1 MNPMSIDTLYLLRCL
16 NYKQNHHPRSTF
28 TCSSGNVPRRD
39 RALIFKSAS
48 RHFVPPTSN
57 IFDFQHTG
65 FPTFAFKM
73 EGLGAKRKSAHQND
87 GPHKAPKMGGGGGGK
102 MSFAQKMMAK
112 MGYKEGQGLG
122 ADGAGMVNPIEV
134 KLRPQGAGVGSVS
147 ERTAQYKQEQRR
159 KAELRGEEYEDSS
172 EDEKK
177 KRRERRKKVQGGAGG
192 SASGTSTPGGGGA
205 GSGMGKRKTKFRTVA
220 DVAAAAPGLEVPA
233 KMLSSI
239 VDATGGERKM
249 LSSAAGLMTPTR
261 GDMREDTEG
270 EKIARRERLEL
281 EAFIESWH
289 GLQEQRVYMEEHGGR
304 LAIEDEQSKEDLER
318 MNRLVEGVEGLK
330 VAAPNTVETS
340 EAWDETV
347 AKLSV
352 LQDTFKHDI
361 ERYGLQEAAVGA
373 LHPLFKRRMD
383 GWKPLED
390 PEFLVADLSELK
402 TILGQENSSLAKA
415 NGIHDRDNPYAK
427 SRRQKSTT
435 PYETMIYTL
444 WLPKIRT
451 AITNWSVLDPAPLTK
466 LISAWRP
473 LLPTFI
479 YNNLTD
485 QLLVPKL
492 ATALQTWDARKRSH
506 HHRQATLKHAQPHTY
521 LFPWL
526 QHLPPYQLDPK
537 AQNSLLA
544 DVKRKLR
551 HALDG
556 WDISSGVM
564 PGLSEW
570 RNLFATEMDHLL
582 IRHLL
587 PRLAMHLSTHLEIDP
602 VDQDLT
608 PLEDVFKWQPFLK
621 PEIFARLLVAEFFPK
636 LLEILH
642 QWLTSPKASFSE
654 VTQWSDWWKQHIPEP
669 ISAQPD
675 VQKEWTKADE
685 MCALAANLLKN
696 GADPSTLPPP
706 AAGPARPVTKEAS
719 RKLAAPVPPPRTP
732 AVAESAN
739 YRDEVEAWCM
749 QEDLTLVPLRE
760 AHQASGLPLF
770 RITASVTGKGGVVVY
785 IKGDILWAQRKGEKD
800 VFYPQGLDET
810 LVQRAEGK

>member
-1 MNPMSIDTLYLLRCL
+1 
-16 NYKQNHHPRSTF
+16 
-28 TCSSGNVPRRD
+28 
-39 RALIFKSAS
+39 
-48 RHFVPPTSN
+48 
-57 IFDFQHTG
+57 
-65 FPTFAFKM
+65 M

-87 GPHKAPKMGGGGGGK
+87 GPHKAPKMGGPGGGK

-147 ERTAQYKQEQRR
+147 ERTAQYKQEQKR

-177 KRRERRKKVQGGAGG
+177 KRRERKKKVQGGNGG
-192 SASGTSTPGGGGA
+192 ASGTSTPGGGV

-233 KMLSSI
+233 RMLSSI
-239 VDATGGERKM
+239 VDATGGERKL

-261 GDMREDTEG
+261 GESREDTEG

-318 MNRLVEGVEGLK
+318 MNKLVEGVEGLK
-330 VAAPNTVETS
+330 VAAPNTVDTS
-340 EAWDETV
+340 QAWDETV
-347 AKLSV
+347 AKLRV

-373 LHPLFKRRMD
+373 LHPLFKRKMD
-383 GWKPLED
+383 GWQPLED
-390 PEFLVADLSELK
+390 PELLVADLSELK
-402 TILGQENSSLAKA
+402 TILGQEKDSLAKA
-415 NGIHDRDNPYAK
+415 NGIHDRDNPYAR

-435 PYETMIYTL
+435 SYETMIYTL

-492 ATALQTWDARKRSH
+492 ATALQAWDARKRSH
-506 HHRQATLKHAQPHTY
+506 HHRQATLKHTQPHTY

-551 HALDG
+551 HVLDG
-556 WDISSGVM
+556 WDISSGVL

-602 VDQDLT
+602 TDQDLT
-608 PLEDVFKWQPFLK
+608 PLEDVLKWQPFLK

-636 LLEILH
+636 WLGTLH
-642 QWLTSPKASFSE
+642 QWLTSPEASMSE
-654 VTQWSDWWKQHIPEP
+654 VGEWWEWWKTQIPES

-685 MCALAANLLKN
+685 MGAMAAKLLKTD
-696 GADPSTLPPP
+696 ALSTLPPP
-706 AAGPARPVTKEAS
+706 AAGPARPVTKDAS
-719 RKLAAPVPPPRTP
+719 RKLTASVPPPRTP
-732 AVAESAN
+732 AVPEALN
-739 YRDEVEAWCM
+739 HRDEVEAWCM

-770 RITASVTGKGGVVVY
+770 RITASATGKGGVVVY
-785 IKGDILWAQRKGEKD
+785 IKGDILWAQRKGEKGIFD
-800 VFYPQGLDET
+800 PQALDET